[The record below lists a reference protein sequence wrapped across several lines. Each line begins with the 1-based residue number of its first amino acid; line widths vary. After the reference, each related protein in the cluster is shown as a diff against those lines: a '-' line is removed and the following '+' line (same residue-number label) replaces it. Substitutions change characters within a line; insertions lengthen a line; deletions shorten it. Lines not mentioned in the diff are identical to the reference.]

1 MRRIRLS
8 HASRTLARTA
18 PAAAMIALCA
28 VPVAAQQPQT
38 ISIVVGFGA
47 GGLYHNTGMLLS
59 RHMGKHLPG
68 NPTIIV
74 KTMPGAGS
82 VIAANYI
89 ANVAPKDGSTLG
101 IIGGGTILEPLYGNK
116 KAQYDPRKLRWI
128 GSMSTAINLCTV
140 WHDSP
145 VKTIADAKKF
155 GLAAGSTGRGSRTSD
170 YPTALNNLL
179 GTKFKVVTGYTGL
192 TQLHPAMERGEIQSI
207 CGWGWDGMMAQRPD
221 WLRDKK
227 VNILVQFGTRKHPQ
241 LPDVPLL
248 RDLMTT
254 EREKQAADLLVVDT
268 LVAWPLV
275 APPGISEAK
284 LRELRSAFAKALA
297 EPGMVED
304 AQKIRCSLEHITG
317 EEIEA
322 KIAEVYKT
330 PDDVVQFTRKIT
342 GLE

>member
-1 MRRIRLS
+1 MRRIKLS
-8 HASRTLARTA
+8 RGSLALALTAPLTALSALCAS
-18 PAAAMIALCA
+18 PAAAQQ
-28 VPVAAQQPQT
+28 AQPLT
-38 ISIVVGFGA
+38 IVVGFGA

-59 RHMGKHLPG
+59 RHMGQHLPG
-68 NPTIIV
+68 NPPIVV

-89 ANVAPKDGSTLG
+89 ANVAPKDGSTLA

-116 KAQYDPRKLRWI
+116 KAQYDPRQLRWI

-140 WHDSP
+140 WHESP
-145 VKTIADAKKF
+145 VKTIADAKKIV
-155 GLAAGSTGRGSRTSD
+155 LAAGSTGRGSRTSD

-179 GTKFKVVTGYTGL
+179 GTKFNVVTGYTGL
-192 TQLHPAMERGEIQSI
+192 TQMHPAMERGEIQSI
-207 CGWGWDGMMAQRPD
+207 CGWGWDGMTAQRPD

-275 APPGISEAK
+275 APPGISEDK
-284 LRELRSAFAKALA
+284 LRQLRSAFAKALA

-304 AQKIRCSLEHITG
+304 TTKIRRSLEHVTG
-317 EEIEA
+317 EEIET

-330 PDDVVQFTRKIT
+330 PPDVVQFARKIT